1 MRHISWVMDHIS
13 GPGGLRGEKAM
24 ETFLLAL
31 AFVGGLMGLVIV
43 GMIGALY
50 FYTHHALRSANSRRR
65 SALQAL
71 TARSVPVKVMA
82 SAGQPEINLGL
93 SIDSSSRYARGVVMV
108 LASFLLLIV
117 IAFISILISLAH

>member
-1 MRHISWVMDHIS
+1 
-13 GPGGLRGEKAM
+13 M

-71 TARSVPVKVMA
+71 TARSVPVQVMA